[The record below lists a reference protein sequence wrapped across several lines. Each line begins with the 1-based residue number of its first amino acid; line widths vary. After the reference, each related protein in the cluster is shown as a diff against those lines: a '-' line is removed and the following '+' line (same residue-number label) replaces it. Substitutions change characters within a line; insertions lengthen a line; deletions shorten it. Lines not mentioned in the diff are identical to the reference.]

1 MKTTLAILGIFAAA
15 VLATSFV
22 ASGYALSQSTG
33 ASSSQSQSST
43 QGANHNAQAGIAN
56 TNGNFAV
63 QKQKAFVAAGSF
75 AGCSLG
81 AIC

>member
-22 ASGYALSQSTG
+22 ASGYALTQSTG
-33 ASSSQSQSST
+33 ASSSQSQSSI
-43 QGANHNAQAGIAN
+43 QGANHNQQAGAYN
-56 TNGNFAV
+56 SNGNTLY
-63 QKQKAFVAAGSF
+63 QKQKAIVLAGSF